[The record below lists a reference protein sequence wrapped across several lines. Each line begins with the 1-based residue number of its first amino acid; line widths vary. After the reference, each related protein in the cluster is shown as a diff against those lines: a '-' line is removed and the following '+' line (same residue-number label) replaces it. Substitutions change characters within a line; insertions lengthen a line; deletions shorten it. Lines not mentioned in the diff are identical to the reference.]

1 MKEKADTWQ
10 MELANIA
17 WEFEKTL
24 ENSEL
29 AELNQKP
36 MPNAWSVS
44 EVIDHLI
51 NVNTSYFSTFDQI
64 IKKEYKTPLMGRI
77 PILGRKVGS
86 LILSAMSS
94 PKKTE
99 TFKMWEPSSRFYDNS
114 LFDKFYDQQHELSS
128 YVQKL
133 EPFLNKQL
141 MISSPANKWV
151 VYELDQA
158 IEIIMA
164 HEKRHLGQIKNLVN
178 TG

>member
-44 EVIDHLI
+44 EVIDHLVK
-51 NVNTSYFSTFDQI
+51 VNTSYFSTFDQI
-64 IKKEYKTPLMGRI
+64 IKKEYKTPLLGRI
-77 PILGRKVGS
+77 PILGRKIGS
-86 LILSAMSS
+86 LILSTMSS

-99 TFKMWEPSSRFYDNS
+99 TFKIWKPSSRFYDNS

-164 HEKRHLGQIKNLVN
+164 HEKRHLGQIKNLLN
-178 TG
+178 TK